1 LCNYIS
7 QSNRLGSMAL
17 VIRKAEETESM
28 ILAGI
33 KQTSGF
39 EMVPEQQIEQE
50 DT

>member
-1 LCNYIS
+1 
-7 QSNRLGSMAL
+7 MAL

-33 KQTSGF
+33 TQTSGF